1 MVGEDALLRAAE
13 GDFAL
18 TLLGYLTIAFVLGGG
33 SLLGLFIW
41 AIKKLLEQ
49 NASFNQEHLTQ
60 FKALIEAVEKY
71 NKDTLDAMRCY
82 KEDTLKVLH
91 DHDEQAKSIKSTQ
104 EKVEAE
110 LRSRPCMNGIR

>member
-18 TLLGYLTIAFVLGGG
+18 TLLGYLTIAFVIGGG

-49 NASFNQEHLTQ
+49 NAAFNQSHLDQ
-60 FKALIEAVEKY
+60 FKQLISAVEKY
-71 NKDTLDAMRCY
+71 NKDTLEAMRCY
-82 KEDTLKVLH
+82 KEETLKELH
-91 DHDEQAKSIKSTQ
+91 VHDEQAKDIKRTQ
-104 EKVEAE
+104 ELVEAE
-110 LRSRPCMNGIR
+110 LKARPCMNGVR